1 MENGQNDRVD
11 GRGTKASPVDAVDD
25 SAAGQNQTD
34 MNALP
39 GSETLKSQEN
49 RHGLPDVEVKGLK
62 WSVHIPE
69 LTRREIDLPSH
80 CLLRP
85 YEQPWTG
92 EGQRRIDLAERLAF
106 VHGRSC
112 LRRRAGV
119 DRNPSRRAAVALRR
133 HTPLTIL
140 GLASRM
146 GSVMA
151 ANCREPITRTCWHL
165 PITFDRDRILG
176 AYAIT
181 SLLEAGRKRRWETRP
196 QSRPSPGGT

>member
-1 MENGQNDRVD
+1 MNGTQVQGFLPRQMENGQNDRVD
-11 GRGTKASPVDAVDD
+11 GRGTRASPVDAVDD

-39 GSETLKSQEN
+39 GSEMLKSQEN
-49 RHGLPDVEVKGLK
+49 RHGPPDVEVKGLK

-106 VHGRSC
+106 IHGRSC

-119 DRNPSRRAAVALRR
+119 DRNPSRSRCCPAAPYPVDN
-133 HTPLTIL
+133 L
-140 GLASRM
+140 GTCLEDGVRN
-146 GSVMA
+146 GS
-151 ANCREPITRTCWHL
+151 EL
-165 PITFDRDRILG
+165 
-176 AYAIT
+176 
-181 SLLEAGRKRRWETRP
+181 
-196 QSRPSPGGT
+196 